1 MKFTDEDIEEA
12 NKVGEPG
19 VYEAE
24 VATVEEKLTKSND
37 PMWALKFKDA
47 KTGDFLCYD
56 NLAFSKNGKGMAFL
70 KLKNLGVEKVDGF
83 YEVESENLVGSRVN
97 LTLVEDTY
105 KGKTKLVVDVGA
117 ENCGYE
123 SDIPF

>member
-1 MKFTDEDIEEA
+1 MRFTDEEIEEA

-19 VYEAE
+19 IYEAE

-37 PMWALKFKDA
+37 PMWALKYKDA

-70 KLKNLGVEKVDGF
+70 KLKNLGVQKVDGF
-83 YEVESENLVGSRVN
+83 YEVESESLVGSRVT
-97 LTLVEDTY
+97 LTLVEDIY
-105 KGKTKLVVDVGA
+105 QGKTKLVVDVGA
-117 ENCGYE
+117 ENCGYD
-123 SDIPF
+123 SDVPF

>member
-19 VYEAE
+19 IYAAE
-24 VATVEEKLTKSND
+24 IDAVEEKLTKSND
-37 PMWALKFKDA
+37 PMWALKYKDA
-47 KTGDFLCYD
+47 NTGEFICYD

-83 YEVESENLVGSRVN
+83 YEIESENLVGSRVT
-97 LTLVEDTY
+97 LTLIEDTY
-105 KGKTKLVVDVGA
+105 KGKTKLIVDVGA
-117 ENCGYE
+117 ENCGYD